1 MATVESALSLL
12 IGVSS
17 NSSRT
22 DLCHFTIQ
30 AHFFLCQVNLQ
41 NSFLGHVRHVRDIYR
56 IHTYP
61 GDISLPSW
69 GGYKLE
75 VTRK

>member
-22 DLCHFTIQ
+22 DLCHCTIQ

-41 NSFLGHVRHVRDIYR
+41 NSFLGHVRHVRVYR

-61 GDISLPSW
+61 GDISPPSRE
-69 GGYKLE
+69 GIS
-75 VTRK
+75 